1 MRAAVL
7 AAFFGALAL
16 SAGCKKKHASP
27 SGSASRPR
35 FELRG
40 VDESADPFMG
50 AMLSGTAMV
59 TTESQGFGSAFTNHY
74 AYVSVP
80 TGSDPM
86 VQDRE
91 LRAATVAISPPLGD
105 AFAFGIDAVECVPT
119 KVRTY
124 VVRAPIATDADVE
137 SAEAMQSEGDG
148 RWSVMVRIS
157 RAAGQRFEDYTALH
171 VNERLAIIVDD
182 VVQSAPVIRSKIG
195 GGRASIT
202 MGQCDPI
209 AQEREAK
216 RLAAALGGS

>member
-7 AAFFGALAL
+7 AAFFVALAL

-27 SGSASRPR
+27 SGSASRPH

-50 AMLSGTAMV
+50 ATLSGTAMV

-80 TGSDPM
+80 RGSDPM

-91 LRAATVAISPPLGD
+91 LRAATGAISPPLGD

-137 SAEAMQSEGDG
+137 SAVANSEGG
-148 RWSVMVRIS
+148 QWSVLVS
-157 RAAGQRFEDYTALH
+157 FSPAAAERFADYTAIH